1 MTYYINPCGPITSDV
16 SKDCSGSA
24 VCQVNKNKQ
33 GSSFGNAAIET
44 FVMEGKTIKVGY
56 TDGVSCTGSSK
67 LRFSSRA
74 KKNEHRK
81 KLQRKQELP

>member
-1 MTYYINPCGPITSDV
+1 MTYYVNPCGPITSDI

-33 GSSFGNAAIET
+33 GSSFGNAANET

-56 TDGVSCTGSSK
+56 TNGVSCTGSSK

-74 KKNEHRK
+74 KKN
-81 KLQRKQELP
+81 

>member
-1 MTYYINPCGPITSDV
+1 MTYYVNPCGPITSDV

-33 GSSFGNAAIET
+33 GSSFGNAANET

-56 TDGVSCTGSSK
+56 TNGVSCTGSSK

-74 KKNEHRK
+74 KKK
-81 KLQRKQELP
+81 